1 MGREQGRGGEG
12 RTPKPMSI
20 ELMMPSNHLIL
31 CRPLLLLPSIFPS
44 IRAGM
49 SWRILCQEPT
59 PPATWAPCPWCWYQG
74 VKHLVSRKSP
84 PSFLFVLNHP
94 RAHMTTDES
103 RSTQVAQMLSLPA
116 STLGDNA
123 GGLGGV
129 RRKQCTRGLWGR
141 PEPPETTARW
151 QGAPLPTSCLGP
163 VLFQGRPGPWGCCE
177 RQLGGDG

>member
-1 MGREQGRGGEG
+1 MFAEVGLLFTGPPPPMCSVGKAQGRMVTTCMTAG
-12 RTPKPMSI
+12 TP
-20 ELMMPSNHLIL
+20 
-31 CRPLLLLPSIFPS
+31 
-44 IRAGM
+44 GM

-84 PSFLFVLNHP
+84 PSFLLVLNHP

-151 QGAPLPTSCLGP
+151 QGAPRPTSCLGP